1 MVRPTLRQVQQMQ
14 ARSLGYL
21 LIRCSQIWGDRAIQ
35 AVNLE
40 AGAPVLREAHTRLL
54 PYLQDPAG
62 IRITDLA
69 QAVGVTKQ
77 AVQPL
82 VAELATTGLV
92 RVVPDAEDGRARRV
106 FLTPFGL
113 QALAHGTGILL
124 QIEQLLLPQLGQ
136 RTCASLKRQLS
147 KLLAVLTQPDEELDE
162 APASQR
168 CQPTPAKQPVTRPRT
183 ARRRRGR

>member
-1 MVRPTLRQVQQMQ
+1 MQ

-21 LIRCSQIWGDRAIQ
+21 LIRCSQIWGDLAIA

-54 PYLQDPAG
+54 PHLQNPAG

-69 QAVGVTKQ
+69 LAVGVTKQ

-82 VAELATTGLV
+82 VAELASIGLV
-92 RVVPDAEDGRARRV
+92 RIATDTEDARARRV

-113 QALAHGTGILL
+113 QALQHGTGILL
-124 QIEQLLLPQLGQ
+124 QIEEELAPRLGE
-136 RTCASLKRQLS
+136 RTRASLKKQLA
-147 KLLAVLTQPDEELDE
+147 KLLAVLSEPGERDEPGDAAPPDKE
-162 APASQR
+162 PPQ
-168 CQPTPAKQPVTRPRT
+168 RPR
-183 ARRRRGR
+183 RRPRAAP